1 MAMNLPNALGVNTV
15 KTARQIKVSYVRKR
29 HQDPKTGRTR
39 HYSRHPSLVL
49 SGNWLEKAGFPTGVS
64 VSVSVQHGQLILKP
78 LYSAVTL
85 PIET

>member
-1 MAMNLPNALGVNTV
+1 MDQQNTMAMDIE

-49 SGNWLEKAGFPTGVS
+49 SGNWLEEAGFPTGVS
-64 VSVSVQHGQLILKP
+64 VSVTVQHGQLILQPQKER
-78 LYSAVTL
+78 ADV
-85 PIET
+85 IR